1 MLTHSLTLLPGG
13 GGGSGGALST
23 ALYDFDGQDGE
34 LSFKVLY
41 IGPKTQKNCRSSLV
55 MLNTRVC

>member
-1 MLTHSLTLLPGG
+1 MFSAIRYTHMLTHSLTLLPGGG

-41 IGPKTQKNCRSSLV
+41 
-55 MLNTRVC
+55 MLIS